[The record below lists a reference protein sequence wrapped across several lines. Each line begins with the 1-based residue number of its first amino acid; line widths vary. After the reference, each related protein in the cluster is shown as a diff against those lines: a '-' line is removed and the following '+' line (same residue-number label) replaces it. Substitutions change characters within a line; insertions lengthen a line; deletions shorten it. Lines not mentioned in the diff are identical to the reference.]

1 MLFQLAEIYACRN
14 FEGNKNVFVRGSR
27 DLPLKT
33 MLISTC
39 IGFLVT
45 GDIRPVT
52 LMFDEGLM
60 LYEEIRC
67 WSLSKIKWCR
77 K

>member
-33 MLISTC
+33 ILISTC
-39 IGFLVT
+39 IDCLVT
-45 GDIRPVT
+45 GGIRLVMHRLTCKDIDSRV
-52 LMFDEGLM
+52 
-60 LYEEIRC
+60 
-67 WSLSKIKWCR
+67 SV
-77 K
+77 

>member
-14 FEGNKNVFVRGSR
+14 FEGNENVFVRGSL

-39 IGFLVT
+39 LGCLVT
-45 GDIRPVT
+45 GDIRPVMQRLT
-52 LMFDEGLM
+52 CKDVDS
-60 LYEEIRC
+60 RVSV
-67 WSLSKIKWCR
+67 WA
-77 K
+77 

>member
-14 FEGNKNVFVRGSR
+14 FEGNKNVFVRGSL

-39 IGFLVT
+39 IGCLVT
-45 GDIRPVT
+45 GGIHLVMQRITCKDIDNRFSV
-52 LMFDEGLM
+52 
-60 LYEEIRC
+60 
-67 WSLSKIKWCR
+67 WA
-77 K
+77 

>member
-1 MLFQLAEIYACRN
+1 MLFQLAEIYAHRN

-39 IGFLVT
+39 ISFLVT
-45 GDIRPVT
+45 GDIHPVMQRIT
-52 LMFDEGLM
+52 CKDIDSRVFV
-60 LYEEIRC
+60 
-67 WSLSKIKWCR
+67 WA
-77 K
+77 